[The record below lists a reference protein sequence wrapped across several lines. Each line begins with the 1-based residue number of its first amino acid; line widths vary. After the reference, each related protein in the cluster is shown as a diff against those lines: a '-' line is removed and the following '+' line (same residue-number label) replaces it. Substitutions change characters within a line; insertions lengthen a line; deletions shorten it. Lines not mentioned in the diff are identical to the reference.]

1 MSNLGLRHPDVRH
14 PEDGLLL
21 RYLDGEL
28 PGRKARQVR
37 THLEA
42 CWQCRAQA
50 GELESAIGECV
61 RYRKNVLAPSLP
73 PPPEPWRSLD
83 FERVHVELAAELA
96 AQSLFVRLAAFLSPL
111 RNGGLRW
118 ALSGAAV
125 LALSLVLV
133 QQLRETPKVEAAALL
148 RNAVLASQ
156 ARPAAAVIKIK
167 RLRITT
173 RTGQMT
179 RVIGVAYKPP
189 ARETEIA
196 RLFDAAHYDWTD
208 PLSAQ
213 AYSAWRRQLPHFQ
226 DAIAS
231 QPNSYDIKTTTE
243 DSEILSATLKLRG
256 TDLQPLEARFEFRNR
271 DWVEMTELVDQQ
283 TNPASTVAGTTGGM
297 PRQPGV
303 PPGLINVP
311 EEPSAPAPFSEELQA
326 VSALHQLGADLGD
339 PLEISRE
346 GRQVLVFGAGI
357 PPQRQQQIHGVLDRL
372 PHVVVRFDDPA
383 FPAGATPVQSEPATR
398 DAAGPEK
405 STYPARIEERLGGR
419 PQFERFSSSV
429 LDWTDSAMTRAYALR
444 RLAQQFS
451 AAAENQMTAEDRRTL
466 RQLGREHLA
475 AFTKDAQRVAN
486 TVNPVLRG
494 PGATGLGAVAQIDIS
509 AEPTDWQSAS
519 EDLLASARR
528 AETLLAVVLGVAPA
542 ETATGNAPAQ
552 LLIALA
558 QLSIRTGQCQ
568 RLLAD
573 R

>member
-1 MSNLGLRHPDVRH
+1 MSNLDVRH

-28 PGRKARQVR
+28 PRRQARQVR
-37 THLEA
+37 THLET
-42 CWQCRAQA
+42 CWQCRAQVE
-50 GELESAIGECV
+50 ELEATIGECV
-61 RYRKNVLAPSLP
+61 RYRQNVLAPSLP

-83 FERVHVELAAELA
+83 FACADSELA
-96 AQSLFVRLAAFLSPL
+96 AQFWFTRLARFLSP
-111 RNGGLRW
+111 RQNPGLRW

-125 LALSLVLV
+125 VALCFVLL

-148 RNAVLASQ
+148 QKAVRAAQS
-156 ARPAAAVIKIK
+156 RPAAHK

-196 RLFDAAHYDWTD
+196 RLFDAAHYDWND

-213 AYSAWRRQLPHFQ
+213 SFSAWRDRLPHFQ

-231 QPNSYDIKTTTE
+231 QPNSYEIKTTTE
-243 DSEILSATLKLRG
+243 DSELVSATLKLRG
-256 TDLQPLEARFEFRNR
+256 TDLEPLEGRFEFRNR

-283 TNPASTVAGTTGGM
+283 TNPASTVAGTTGGV

-303 PPGLINVP
+303 PPGPLNVP
-311 EEPSAPAPFSEELQA
+311 MESAEPSAFSEELQV
-326 VSALHQLGADLGD
+326 VSALHELGADLGD

-346 GRQVLVFGAGI
+346 GRQVLVSGTGI
-357 PPQRQQQIHGVLDRL
+357 PPQRQQQIHGLLDRL

-383 FPAGATPVQSEPATR
+383 FPASAVPVQLEPATR

-466 RQLGREHLA
+466 RNLGREHLA
-475 AFTKDAQRVAN
+475 AFAKDAQRVAG
-486 TVNPVLRG
+486 TVNPVLTG
-494 PGATGLGAVAQIDIS
+494 MGAGVAQHES
-509 AEPTDWQSAS
+509 RPEPADWQSAS
-519 EDLLASARR
+519 EDLLVSARR

-542 ETATGNAPAQ
+542 ELSSGNAPAE

-558 QLSIRTGQCQ
+558 QISSRTEQCQ
-568 RLLAD
+568 RLLAG

>member
-1 MSNLGLRHPDVRH
+1 MSNFDLRH

-28 PGRKARQVR
+28 PGRKVRQIR

-42 CWQCRAQA
+42 CWQCRAQVE
-50 GELESAIGECV
+50 ELQVVIGDCV
-61 RYRKNVLAPSLP
+61 RYRKNVLGPLLP

-83 FERVHVELAAELA
+83 FGRVDSELAAESFLA
-96 AQSLFVRLAAFLSPL
+96 RLARFLSP
-111 RNGGLRW
+111 RNPGLRW

-125 LALSLVLV
+125 LALSFVLF

-148 RNAVLASQ
+148 QKAVKASES
-156 ARPAAAVIKIK
+156 RPAAIR

-179 RVIGVAYKPP
+179 RVLGVAYKPA

-196 RLFDAAHYDWTD
+196 RLFDAANYDWND
-208 PLSAQ
+208 PLSAKSF
-213 AYSAWRRQLPHFQ
+213 AAWRAQLPRFQ
-226 DAIAS
+226 DTIAS

-243 DSEILSATLKLRG
+243 DSDLLSATLKLRTG
-256 TDLQPLEARFEFRNR
+256 DLEPIEGRFEFRNR

-283 TNPASTVAGTTGGM
+283 TNPASIVAGTTGGM

-303 PPGLINVP
+303 PPGPIN
-311 EEPSAPAPFSEELQA
+311 APAETAATPAFSEELQVVA
-326 VSALHQLGADLGD
+326 ALHQLGADLGD

-346 GRQVLVFGAGI
+346 GRQVLVSGTGI
-357 PPQRQQQIHGVLDRL
+357 PPQRQQQIHGLLDRL

-383 FPAGATPVQSEPATR
+383 FPAGAMPVPSEPATR

-405 STYPARIEERLGGR
+405 STYAARIEERLGGR

-429 LDWTDSAMTRAYALR
+429 LDWTDSAMTRAYALC
-444 RLAQQFS
+444 RLAQQFP
-451 AAAENQMTAEDRRTL
+451 AASENQMTAEDRRTL
-466 RQLGREHLA
+466 RKLGREHLA
-475 AFTKDAQRVAN
+475 AFAKDVRRIVN
-486 TVNPVLRG
+486 TVNPVLNEM
-494 PGATGLGAVAQIDIS
+494 GAATAQHESRPEAGA
-509 AEPTDWQSAS
+509 WQSAS

-542 ETATGNAPAQ
+542 ETASGDASAQ
-552 LLIALA
+552 LFAALA
-558 QLSIRTGQCQ
+558 QLSSRTEQCQ

>member
-1 MSNLGLRHPDVRH
+1 MSNLDLRHPD
-14 PEDGLLL
+14 DGLLL

-37 THLEA
+37 IHLEA
-42 CWQCRAQA
+42 CWQCRSQSE
-50 GELESAIGECV
+50 ELQNVIRECV
-61 RYRKNVLAPSLP
+61 RYRKNVLAPGLP
-73 PPPEPWRSLD
+73 PPPQPWRTLD
-83 FERVHVELAAELA
+83 FARADSELA
-96 AQSLFVRLAAFLSPL
+96 AQSILARILSPF
-111 RNGGLRW
+111 RNPGLRW
-118 ALSGAAV
+118 ALSGAFV
-125 LALSLVLV
+125 LALCFIAF

-148 RNAVLASQ
+148 QKAVKASQ
-156 ARPAAAVIKIK
+156 SRPAAV
-167 RLRITT
+167 RRVRITT

-179 RVIGVAYKPP
+179 RVVGVAYKPA

-196 RLFDAAHYDWTD
+196 RLFDASHYDWND
-208 PLSAQ
+208 PLSAKSY
-213 AYSAWRRQLPHFQ
+213 AAWRAQLLHFQ

-231 QPNSYDIKTTTE
+231 QPDSYDIKTTTE
-243 DSEILSATLKLRG
+243 DSELLSATLKLRS
-256 TDLQPLEARFEFRNR
+256 TDLEPVEGRFEFRNR

-283 TNPASTVAGTTGGM
+283 TNPASTVAGTTGGL

-303 PPGLINVP
+303 PPGPLTVP
-311 EEPSAPAPFSEELQA
+311 TETAAPSAFSEELQVVA
-326 VSALHQLGADLGD
+326 ALHQLGADLGD

-346 GRQVLVFGAGI
+346 GRQVLVSGVGI
-357 PPQRQQQIHGVLDRL
+357 PHQRQQQIHGLLDRL

-383 FPAGATPVQSEPATR
+383 FPAGATPVQSEPAAR

-451 AAAENQMTAEDRRTL
+451 AAAEDQMTAEDRRTL
-466 RQLGREHLA
+466 RKLGREHLA

-486 TVNPVLRG
+486 TVKPVLSG
-494 PGATGLGAVAQIDIS
+494 MSPGTAQIEARS
-509 AEPTDWQSAS
+509 EARSEGRSEAATWQSAS
-519 EDLLASARR
+519 EDLLTSARR
-528 AETLLAVVLGVAPA
+528 AETLLAVVLGVAPP
-542 ETATGNAPAQ
+542 ESDSSNAPAQ
-552 LLIALA
+552 LLVALA
-558 QLSIRTGQCQ
+558 QLSSRAEECQ

>member
-1 MSNLGLRHPDVRH
+1 MSNLDVRH

-28 PGRKARQVR
+28 AGRRARQVR
-37 THLEA
+37 SHLEA
-42 CWQCRAQA
+42 CWQCRGQVE
-50 GELESAIGECV
+50 ELESAIGECV
-61 RYRKNVLAPSLP
+61 RYRKDVLAPSLP
-73 PPPEPWRSLD
+73 PPPEAWRSLD
-83 FERVHVELAAELA
+83 FGRVEAELA
-96 AQSLFVRLAAFLSPL
+96 EQSLWHRVARFFSPL
-111 RNGGLRW
+111 RHGGLRW
-118 ALSGAAV
+118 ALSGAVA
-125 LALSLVLV
+125 LALCFVAV
-133 QQLRETPKVEAAALL
+133 QQLRETPKVQAAALL
-148 RNAVLASQ
+148 QKAVRAAQS
-156 ARPAAAVIKIK
+156 RPAAHQ

-189 ARETEIA
+189 AREMEIA
-196 RLFDAAHYDWTD
+196 RLFDAANYDWND
-208 PLSAQ
+208 PLSAKSF
-213 AYSAWRRQLPHFQ
+213 ARWRDGLAHFQ
-226 DAIAS
+226 DAVAS

-243 DSEILSATLKLRG
+243 DSELVSATLKLR
-256 TDLQPLEARFEFRNR
+256 TADLEPMEGRFVFRNL

-283 TNPASTVAGTTGGM
+283 TNPASIVAGTTGGM
-297 PRQPGV
+297 PRQPGM
-303 PPGLINVP
+303 PPGTIEVP
-311 EEPSAPAPFSEELQA
+311 KETAEPAAFSEELQV
-326 VSALHQLGADLGD
+326 VSALHRLGADLGD

-346 GRQVLVFGAGI
+346 GGQVLVSGTGI
-357 PPQRQQQIHGVLDRL
+357 PPQRQQQIHGLLDRL

-405 STYPARIEERLGGR
+405 STYAARIEERLGGR

-451 AAAENQMTAEDRRTL
+451 VAAEKEMNAEDRRTL
-466 RQLGREHLA
+466 RRLGREHLA

-486 TVNPVLRG
+486 TVNPVLNG
-494 PGATGLGAVAQIDIS
+494 MVPGAAQLEVH
-509 AEPTDWQSAS
+509 AEPIAWQDAS
-519 EDLLASARR
+519 EDLLATARR

-542 ETATGNAPAQ
+542 ESAPGDAPAQ
-552 LLIALA
+552 LIIALA
-558 QLSIRTGQCQ
+558 QLSRGAEECQ

>member
-1 MSNLGLRHPDVRH
+1 L
-14 PEDGLLL
+14 
-21 RYLDGEL
+21 
-28 PGRKARQVR
+28 RKAV
-37 THLEA
+37 
-42 CWQCRAQA
+42 
-50 GELESAIGECV
+50 
-61 RYRKNVLAPSLP
+61 
-73 PPPEPWRSLD
+73 
-83 FERVHVELAAELA
+83 LA
-96 AQSLFVRLAAFLSPL
+96 AQS
-111 RNGGLRW
+111 
-118 ALSGAAV
+118 
-125 LALSLVLV
+125 
-133 QQLRETPKVEAAALL
+133 
-148 RNAVLASQ
+148 
-156 ARPAAAVIKIK
+156 RPAAHK

-179 RVIGVAYKPP
+179 RVIGVAYKPA

-196 RLFDAAHYDWTD
+196 RLFDAAHYDWND

-213 AYSAWRRQLPHFQ
+213 SFSAWRDRLPHFQ

-231 QPNSYDIKTTTE
+231 QPNSYEIKTTTE
-243 DSEILSATLKLRG
+243 DSELVSATLKLRG
-256 TDLQPLEARFEFRNR
+256 TDLEPLEGRFEFRNR

-283 TNPASTVAGTTGGM
+283 TNPASTVAGTTGGV

-303 PPGLINVP
+303 PPGPLDVP
-311 EEPSAPAPFSEELQA
+311 MESAEPSAFSEELQV
-326 VSALHQLGADLGD
+326 VSALHELGADLGD

-346 GRQVLVFGAGI
+346 GRQVLVSGTGI
-357 PPQRQQQIHGVLDRL
+357 PPQRQQQIHGLLDRL

-383 FPAGATPVQSEPATR
+383 FPASAVPVQLEPATR

-466 RQLGREHLA
+466 RNLGREHLS
-475 AFTKDAQRVAN
+475 AFAKDAQRVAG
-486 TVNPVLRG
+486 TVNPVLTG
-494 PGATGLGAVAQIDIS
+494 MGAGVAQHETRP
-509 AEPTDWQSAS
+509 EPADWQSAS
-519 EDLLASARR
+519 EDLLVSARR

-542 ETATGNAPAQ
+542 ELSSGNAPAE

-558 QLSIRTGQCQ
+558 QISSRTEQCQ
-568 RLLAD
+568 RLLAG

>member
-1 MSNLGLRHPDVRH
+1 MTDLDLRH

-50 GELESAIGECV
+50 EEVQGLIGECV
-61 RYRKNVLAPSLP
+61 RYRKNVLAPNLP
-73 PPPEPWRSLD
+73 PPPQEWRSLD
-83 FERVHVELAAELA
+83 FERADSELAAELA
-96 AQSLFVRLAAFLSPL
+96 AQSVFVRLAAFFSPL
-111 RNGGLRW
+111 RNGPLRW

-125 LALSLVLV
+125 LLLCFVLV

-148 RNAVLASQ
+148 QKAVRAAQS
-156 ARPAAAVIKIK
+156 RPAAVK
-167 RLRITT
+167 RMRITT

-179 RVIGVAYKPP
+179 RVIGVAYKPV

-196 RLFDAAHYDWTD
+196 RLFDAAHYDWND
-208 PLSAQ
+208 PLSAKSY
-213 AYSAWRRQLPHFQ
+213 AAWREQLPHFQ

-243 DSEILSATLKLRG
+243 DSELVSATLKLRT
-256 TDLQPLEARFEFRNR
+256 TDLEPLEGRFEFRNR
-271 DWVEMTELVDQQ
+271 DWVELTELVGQQ

-303 PPGLINVP
+303 PPGPLDVP
-311 EEPSAPAPFSEELQA
+311 VDTHVDTHVATAEPSAFSEELQV

-346 GRQVLVFGAGI
+346 GRQVLVSGTGI

-383 FPAGATPVQSEPATR
+383 FPASAMPVQSEPATR

-405 STYPARIEERLGGR
+405 STHAARIEERLGGR

-466 RQLGREHLA
+466 RRLGREHLA
-475 AFTKDAQRVAN
+475 AFAKDAQRVAN
-486 TVNPVLRG
+486 TVNPVLIG
-494 PGATGLGAVAQIDIS
+494 MGAGVAQHETRPDP
-509 AEPTDWQSAS
+509 AAWQSAS

-542 ETATGNAPAQ
+542 ELASGDAPAQ
-552 LLIALA
+552 LLTALA
-558 QLSIRTGQCQ
+558 QLSSRAEQCQ
-568 RLLAD
+568 RLLAG

>member
-1 MSNLGLRHPDVRH
+1 MSNLDLRH

-28 PGRKARQVR
+28 PARKVRQVR

-42 CWQCRAQA
+42 CWQCRAQVE
-50 GELESAIGECV
+50 ELQGAIGECV

-73 PPPEPWRSLD
+73 PPPEAWRSLD
-83 FERVHVELAAELA
+83 FERVEAELA
-96 AQSLFVRLAAFLSPL
+96 AQSLLVRLARFFSP
-111 RNGGLRW
+111 RQNPGLRW

-125 LALSLVLV
+125 LALSFVLV

-148 RNAVLASQ
+148 QKAVKASQ
-156 ARPAAAVIKIK
+156 SRPAARK

-179 RVIGVAYKPP
+179 RDIGVAYKPA

-196 RLFDAAHYDWTD
+196 RLFDAAHYDWND
-208 PLSAQ
+208 PLSAKS
-213 AYSAWRRQLPHFQ
+213 YSAWRDRLPHFQ
-226 DAIAS
+226 DAITS

-243 DSEILSATLKLRG
+243 DSELLSATLKLRT
-256 TDLQPLEARFEFRNR
+256 TDLEPLEGRFEFRNR

-303 PPGLINVP
+303 PPGPFNVP
-311 EEPSAPAPFSEELQA
+311 VETAEPAAFSEELQV
-326 VSALHQLGADLGD
+326 VSALHQLGADLD
-339 PLEISRE
+339 DLLEISRE
-346 GRQVLVFGAGI
+346 GRQVLVSGTGI

-383 FPAGATPVQSEPATR
+383 FPASATPVPSEPATR

-405 STYPARIEERLGGR
+405 STYAARIEERLGGR

-466 RQLGREHLA
+466 RNLGREHLS
-475 AFTKDAQRVAN
+475 AFAKDAQRVAG
-486 TVNPVLRG
+486 TVNPVLTG
-494 PGATGLGAVAQIDIS
+494 MGAGVAQHETRP
-509 AEPTDWQSAS
+509 EPADWQSAS
-519 EDLLASARR
+519 EDLLVSARR

-542 ETATGNAPAQ
+542 ELSSGDAPAQ
-552 LLIALA
+552 LLTALA
-558 QLSIRTGQCQ
+558 QLSSRAELCQ

>member
-1 MSNLGLRHPDVRH
+1 MSNFDLRH

-28 PGRKARQVR
+28 PGRKARQIR

-42 CWQCRAQA
+42 CWQCRAQVE
-50 GELESAIGECV
+50 ELQGVIGECV
-61 RYRKNVLAPSLP
+61 RYRKNVLAPGLP
-73 PPPEPWRSLD
+73 PPPEPWRGLD
-83 FERVHVELAAELA
+83 FDRVDSELA
-96 AQSLFVRLAAFLSPL
+96 AQSFLTRLARFLSPR
-111 RNGGLRW
+111 RNAGLRW

-125 LALSLVLV
+125 LALCFVLF
-133 QQLRETPKVEAAALL
+133 QELRETPKVEAAVLL
-148 RNAVLASQ
+148 QKAVKASES
-156 ARPAAAVIKIK
+156 RPAAIR

-173 RTGQMT
+173 RTGRMT
-179 RVIGVAYKPP
+179 RVLGVAYKPA

-196 RLFDAAHYDWTD
+196 RLFDSANYDWND
-208 PLSAQ
+208 PLSAKS
-213 AYSAWRRQLPHFQ
+213 YSAWRAQLPHFQ

-243 DSEILSATLKLRG
+243 DSELLSATLKLRT
-256 TDLQPLEARFEFRNR
+256 TDLEPLEGRFEFRNR

-283 TNPASTVAGTTGGM
+283 TNPASIVAGTTGGM

-303 PPGLINVP
+303 PPGPVSVP
-311 EEPSAPAPFSEELQA
+311 SETAETPAFSEALQ
-326 VSALHQLGADLGD
+326 VVTALHQLGADLGD

-346 GRQVLVFGAGI
+346 GRQVLVSGTGI
-357 PPQRQQQIHGVLDRL
+357 PPQRQQQIHGLLDRL

-383 FPAGATPVQSEPATR
+383 FPAGAMPVPSEPATR

-405 STYPARIEERLGGR
+405 STYAARIEERLGGR

-444 RLAQQFS
+444 RLAQQFP
-451 AAAENQMTAEDRRTL
+451 AAAESQMTAEDRRTL
-466 RQLGREHLA
+466 RKLGREHLA
-475 AFTKDAQRVAN
+475 AFAKDARRIAN
-486 TVNPVLRG
+486 TVNPVLTEMGAAGAQHETRSE
-494 PGATGLGAVAQIDIS
+494 PGA
-509 AEPTDWQSAS
+509 WQSAS

-542 ETATGNAPAQ
+542 ENASGDAPAQ
-552 LLIALA
+552 LFAALA
-558 QLSIRTGQCQ
+558 QLSSRTEQCQ

>member
-1 MSNLGLRHPDVRH
+1 MSNLDLRH

-28 PGRKARQVR
+28 SGRKARQVR

-42 CWQCRAQA
+42 CSQCRAQVE
-50 GELESAIGECV
+50 ELEGAIGECV
-61 RYRKNVLAPSLP
+61 RYRRNVLAPSLP
-73 PPPEPWRSLD
+73 PPPEPWGRLD
-83 FERVHVELAAELA
+83 FERVHAELAAELA
-96 AQSLFVRLAAFLSPL
+96 AQSLFVRLARFLSP
-111 RNGGLRW
+111 RQNPGLRW
-118 ALSGAAV
+118 VLSGAAV
-125 LALSLVLV
+125 LALCFVLV

-148 RNAVLASQ
+148 QKAVLASQ
-156 ARPAAAVIKIK
+156 SRPPAHK

-179 RVIGVAYKPP
+179 RVIGVAYKPA

-196 RLFDAAHYDWTD
+196 RLFDAAHYDWND

-213 AYSAWRRQLPHFQ
+213 SYAAWRRQLPHFQ
-226 DAIAS
+226 DAIVS
-231 QPNSYDIKTTTE
+231 LPNSYDIKTTTE
-243 DSEILSATLKLRG
+243 DSELLSATLKLR
-256 TDLQPLEARFEFRNR
+256 TSDLEPLEGRFEFRNR

-303 PPGLINVP
+303 PPGSFNVAV
-311 EEPSAPAPFSEELQA
+311 ETAEPSAFSEELQV

-346 GRQVLVFGAGI
+346 GQQVLVSGTGI

-383 FPAGATPVQSEPATR
+383 FPASATPVQSEPATR

-405 STYPARIEERLGGR
+405 STYAARIEERLGGR

-451 AAAENQMTAEDRRTL
+451 AAAENQMTDEDRRTL
-466 RQLGREHLA
+466 RKLGREHLA
-475 AFTKDAQRVAN
+475 AFAKDAQRVAN
-486 TVNPVLRG
+486 TVNPILTG
-494 PGATGLGAVAQIDIS
+494 IGAGVAQP
-509 AEPTDWQSAS
+509 EPRPDPAAWQSAS

-528 AETLLAVVLGVAPA
+528 AETLLAIVLGVAPA
-542 ETATGNAPAQ
+542 ETASGNAPAQ
-552 LLIALA
+552 LFTALE
-558 QLSIRTGQCQ
+558 QLSSRAEQCR

>member
-1 MSNLGLRHPDVRH
+1 MSNLDVRH

-28 PGRKARQVR
+28 PGRQARQVR
-37 THLEA
+37 THLET
-42 CWQCRAQA
+42 CWQCRAQVE
-50 GELESAIGECV
+50 ELEATIGECV
-61 RYRKNVLAPSLP
+61 RYRQNVLAPSLP

-83 FERVHVELAAELA
+83 FARADSELAGELA
-96 AQSLFVRLAAFLSPL
+96 AQSWFTRLARFLSP
-111 RNGGLRW
+111 RQNPGLRW

-125 LALSLVLV
+125 VALCFVLV

-148 RNAVLASQ
+148 QKAVLAAQS
-156 ARPAAAVIKIK
+156 RPAAHK

-196 RLFDAAHYDWTD
+196 RLFDAAQYDWND

-213 AYSAWRRQLPHFQ
+213 SFSAWRDRLPRLQ

-231 QPNSYDIKTTTE
+231 QPNSYEIKTTTE
-243 DSEILSATLKLRG
+243 DSELVSATLKLRG
-256 TDLQPLEARFEFRNR
+256 TDLEPLEGRFEFRNR

-283 TNPASTVAGTTGGM
+283 TNPASTVAGTTGGV

-303 PPGLINVP
+303 PPGPLDVP
-311 EEPSAPAPFSEELQA
+311 MESAEPSAFSEELQV
-326 VSALHQLGADLGD
+326 VSALHELGADLGD

-346 GRQVLVFGAGI
+346 GRQVLVSGTGI
-357 PPQRQQQIHGVLDRL
+357 PPQRQQQIHGLLDRL

-383 FPAGATPVQSEPATR
+383 FPASAIPVQSEPATR

-405 STYPARIEERLGGR
+405 STYAARIEERLGGR

-466 RQLGREHLA
+466 RNLGREHLA

-494 PGATGLGAVAQIDIS
+494 TGPSVAQIE
-509 AEPTDWQSAS
+509 ARQVPTDWQSAS
-519 EDLLASARR
+519 EDLLTSARR

-542 ETATGNAPAQ
+542 DLSSGNAPAQ

-558 QLSIRTGQCQ
+558 QVSRNSDECQ
-568 RLLAD
+568 RLLAG

>member
-1 MSNLGLRHPDVRH
+1 MSNLDVRH

-42 CWQCRAQA
+42 CWQCRAQVE
-50 GELESAIGECV
+50 ELEAAIGECV
-61 RYRKNVLAPSLP
+61 RYRQNVLAPSLP
-73 PPPEPWRSLD
+73 PPPQPWGSLD
-83 FERVHVELAAELA
+83 FARADAALAGELAG
-96 AQSLFVRLAAFLSPL
+96 QSWLIRLARFLWP
-111 RNGGLRW
+111 RQNPGLRW
-118 ALSGAAV
+118 ALSAAAV
-125 LALSLVLV
+125 VALCFVLL
-133 QQLRETPKVEAAALL
+133 QQLRETPQVEAAALL
-148 RNAVLASQ
+148 QKAVRASQ
-156 ARPAAAVIKIK
+156 SRPAGLK

-196 RLFDAAHYDWTD
+196 RLFDAAHYDWND

-213 AYSAWRRQLPHFQ
+213 SFSAWRGRLPHFQ
-226 DAIAS
+226 DAVAS
-231 QPNSYDIKTTTE
+231 QPNSYEIKTTTE
-243 DSEILSATLKLRG
+243 DSELLSATLKLRG
-256 TDLQPLEARFEFRNR
+256 TDLEPIEGRFEFRNR

-283 TNPASTVAGTTGGM
+283 TTPASTVAGTTGGM

-303 PPGLINVP
+303 PPGPLEIP
-311 EEPSAPAPFSEELQA
+311 AETAELSAFSEELQV
-326 VSALHQLGADLGD
+326 VSALHELGADLDDNTLG
-339 PLEISRE
+339 ISRE
-346 GRQVLVFGAGI
+346 GRQVLVSGTGI
-357 PPQRQQQIHGVLDRL
+357 PPQRQQQIHGLLDRL

-383 FPAGATPVQSEPATR
+383 FPASAVPVQSEPATR

-405 STYPARIEERLGGR
+405 STYTARIEERLGGR

-429 LDWTDSAMTRAYALR
+429 LDWTESAMTRAYALR

-466 RQLGREHLA
+466 RSLGREHLA
-475 AFTKDAQRVAN
+475 AFAKDAGRVAN
-486 TVNPVLRG
+486 TVKPVLTG
-494 PGATGLGAVAQIDIS
+494 MGAGVAQLEVRP
-509 AEPTDWQSAS
+509 EPSDWQSAS
-519 EDLLASARR
+519 EDLLAVARR
-528 AETLLAVVLGVAPA
+528 AETLVAVVLGAAPA
-542 ETATGNAPAQ
+542 ELSSGNAPAE

-558 QLSIRTGQCQ
+558 QISRNTEECQ
-568 RLLAD
+568 HLLAG

>member
-1 MSNLGLRHPDVRH
+1 MSNLDLRH

-42 CWQCRAQA
+42 CWQCRAQVE
-50 GELESAIGECV
+50 ELEGAIADCV

-73 PPPEPWRSLD
+73 PPPEAWRSLD
-83 FERVHVELAAELA
+83 FEKVDAELA
-96 AQSLFVRLAAFLSPL
+96 GQSLFVRLFGWWPRFLSP
-111 RNGGLRW
+111 RQNPGLRW

-125 LALSLVLV
+125 LALCLVLV

-148 RNAVLASQ
+148 QKAVRASQ
-156 ARPAAAVIKIK
+156 SRPAAHK
-167 RLRITT
+167 RLLITT
-173 RTGQMT
+173 RSGQMT
-179 RVIGVAYKPP
+179 RVIGVAHKPP
-189 ARETEIA
+189 ARETEVA
-196 RLFDAAHYDWTD
+196 RLFDAAHYDWDD
-208 PLSAQ
+208 PLSAKSY
-213 AYSAWRRQLPHFQ
+213 AAWREQLPHFQ
-226 DAIAS
+226 DTIAS
-231 QPNSYDIKTTTE
+231 QANSYDIKTTTE
-243 DSEILSATLKLRG
+243 DSELLSATLKLRT
-256 TDLQPLEARFEFRNR
+256 TDLEPLEGRFEFRNR

-283 TNPASTVAGTTGGM
+283 TYPASTVAGTNGGM

-303 PPGLINVP
+303 PPGPFDVP
-311 EEPSAPAPFSEELQA
+311 VETAEASAFSEELQV

-346 GRQVLVFGAGI
+346 GQRVLVSGTGI

-383 FPAGATPVQSEPATR
+383 FPASATPVQSEPVTR

-405 STYPARIEERLGGR
+405 STYAARIEERLGGR
-419 PQFERFSSSV
+419 PQFERFSASV

-451 AAAENQMTAEDRRTL
+451 VAAESQMTAEDRRTL
-466 RQLGREHLA
+466 RQLGREHLS
-475 AFTKDAQRVAN
+475 AFTKDAQRVTN
-486 TVNPVLRG
+486 TVNPILTG
-494 PGATGLGAVAQIDIS
+494 MGAGVAQHETRPD
-509 AEPTDWQSAS
+509 AAAWQSAS
-519 EDLLASARR
+519 EDLLVSARR

-542 ETATGNAPAQ
+542 ENGSNNAPAQ
-552 LLIALA
+552 LVTALA
-558 QLSIRTGQCQ
+558 QLSSRAEQCQ
-568 RLLAD
+568 RLLAG

>member
-1 MSNLGLRHPDVRH
+1 MSNLDLRH

-21 RYLDGEL
+21 RYLEGEL

-42 CWQCRAQA
+42 CWECRAQVE
-50 GELESAIGECV
+50 ELQGTIGECV
-61 RYRKNVLAPSLP
+61 RYRKNVLAPGLP

-83 FERVHVELAAELA
+83 FDRVEAELA
-96 AQSLFVRLAAFLSPL
+96 AQSLFVRVARFFSP
-111 RNGGLRW
+111 RQNPGLRW
-118 ALSGAAV
+118 ALTGATV
-125 LALSLVLV
+125 LALCFVVV

-148 RNAVLASQ
+148 QKAVKASQ
-156 ARPAAAVIKIK
+156 SRPATVK
-167 RLRITT
+167 RVRITT

-179 RVIGVAYKPP
+179 RVIGVAYKPA

-196 RLFDAAHYDWTD
+196 RLFDAAHYDWND

-213 AYSAWRRQLPHFQ
+213 SYSAWREQLRHYQ

-231 QPNSYDIKTTTE
+231 QPNSYDIRTTTE
-243 DSEILSATLKLRG
+243 DSELVSATLKLRT
-256 TDLQPLEARFEFRNR
+256 TDLEPLEGRFEFRNR

-297 PRQPGV
+297 SRQPGV
-303 PPGLINVP
+303 PPGPLNVTA
-311 EEPSAPAPFSEELQA
+311 ESAEPSAYSEELQV

-346 GRQVLVFGAGI
+346 GRQVLVSGTGI
-357 PPQRQQQIHGVLDRL
+357 PPQRQQQIHGLLDRL

-383 FPAGATPVQSEPATR
+383 FPASAMPVQSESATR
-398 DAAGPEK
+398 DAAGTENK
-405 STYPARIEERLGGR
+405 STYAARIEERLGGR
-419 PQFERFSSSV
+419 PQFERFSSSL

-444 RLAQQFS
+444 RLAQQFP
-451 AAAENQMTAEDRRTL
+451 AKAEGEMSAEDRRTL
-466 RQLGREHLA
+466 RKLGREHLT
-475 AFTKDAQRVAN
+475 AFSKDAQRVAN
-486 TVNPVLRG
+486 TVKPVL
-494 PGATGLGAVAQIDIS
+494 TGIAGGR
-509 AEPTDWQSAS
+509 AELEARQAPMDWQSAS

-542 ETATGNAPAQ
+542 EAGSTDAPAQ
-552 LLIALA
+552 LLIAMA
-558 QLSIRTGQCQ
+558 QLSIRTEECQ
-568 RLLAD
+568 RLLAE